1 MFKVEQ
7 RLFWRCNLAIE
18 WSPVRTHHGTP
29 WQRRPLPALWC
40 KVSFAP
46 LGERLSFNLNDC
58 SLISVQQHARPCR
71 EPSSSR
77 LTVEWSPVRNLVPW
91 HSMAT
96 SNITS
101 SLVQQTHMP
110 PTDENDHHYKISG
123 THIALAFAAEVT
135 STSHAVPIPSEEDFN
150 ASFTE
155 ELLKP
160 RHVDWLTRRCTWRF
174 RGSTS
179 TGCLAADPLHA
190 LPLSRAQIFDFATVY
205 VFAYPRE
212 RRGSGDVRAA

>member
-1 MFKVEQ
+1 MQDHVVS
-7 RLFWRCNLAIE
+7 RA
-18 WSPVRTHHGTP
+18 VR
-29 WQRRPLPALWC
+29 
-40 KVSFAP
+40 
-46 LGERLSFNLNDC
+46 
-58 SLISVQQHARPCR
+58 
-71 EPSSSR
+71 
-77 LTVEWSPVRNLVPW
+77 EWSPVRNLVPW

-179 TGCLAADPLHA
+179 TGCLAADSLHA
-190 LPLSRAQIFDFATVY
+190 LPLSRAQHQLSSSISQQYTSSLIHENEGAVEMSELLESSMGLNLLPSKPT
-205 VFAYPRE
+205 PRGLFHHKDQHAP
-212 RRGSGDVRAA
+212 RPDRSSLNAPSSRSGRNQKNT